1 MVALSSQSIF
11 LFGLVLGGD
20 SSSPWKVAHGTHP
33 LPIVDFQAS
42 SPSKHGVICASS
54 SEVGALPSS
63 MHRHGVYVMTK
74 LRTTRGSMLSPSQS
88 SFRGL
93 AERIR
98 KIGSCAGART
108 NQGVFRL
115 LWRRTRDSAYR
126 RRESRNPTD
135 LYVCVSLGSR
145 SICPGGPTKVD
156 EQVGCGIGIVS
167 HARIHSGKE
176 VCSDWFEFVTYTF

>member
-1 MVALSSQSIF
+1 VVGLSSQSIF
-11 LFGLVLGGD
+11 LFSLVLGGD
-20 SSSPWKVAHGTHP
+20 NFISMESRPWNPPVAYCG
-33 LPIVDFQAS
+33 LPGFFSFKTRSYLRQLERSRSFAVIYAS
-42 SPSKHGVICASS
+42 SRCVCDDKAPDHAWLHAISESKLI
-54 SEVGALPSS
+54 P
-63 MHRHGVYVMTK
+63 R
-74 LRTTRGSMLSPSQS
+74 
-88 SFRGL
+88 L

-108 NQGVFRL
+108 NQGAFRL
-115 LWRRTRDSAYR
+115 LLRRTRDGAYH

-176 VCSDWFEFVTYTF
+176 VCSVWFEFVTYTF